1 MDGNVIRHG
10 CMEDPRLRTPAP
22 LSPGLTICVR
32 YSLQTGSRTWGQVR
46 RDWSSRNGARRP
58 LYLAKKIS
66 FKN

>member
-32 YSLQTGSRTWGQVR
+32 YSLQTGSGTWGQAPGTY
-46 RDWSSRNGARRP
+46 SQQAC
-58 LYLAKKIS
+58 YLGY
-66 FKN
+66 